1 MTEYPPP
8 EPYPSSGADPA
19 RNPGGYPPPPSGS
32 YPPTSGSYPPPPP
45 GDYPPPGAPYQH
57 QGRGRGLAITS
68 LVLGI
73 LALLSSPTVLGGVLF
88 GLLGLIFGIIAV
100 VKARRGTA
108 GGGVIAW
115 FGLALAALGLIA
127 GILIGVVAGDWV
139 ANHGGRDYMDCVKQA
154 NKDQTKIQQ
163 CADQFRSS
171 LENTPTPAR

>member
-19 RNPGGYPPPPSGS
+19 HNPGGYPPPPPSG
-32 YPPTSGSYPPPPP
+32 YPAPP
-45 GDYPPPGAPYQH
+45 GEPYRP

-73 LALLSSPTVLGGVLF
+73 LALLSSPTVLGGVLL

-115 FGLALAALGLIA
+115 FGLALAVLGLIA